1 MRTLQGGTSNQDQLL
16 CLGFLPAQRV
26 NDVTSFTLS
35 CSALVM
41 N

>member
-1 MRTLQGGTSNQDQLL
+1 MTPGSSHPQPRQLL
-16 CLGFLPAQRV
+16 RFSVSGPREHV